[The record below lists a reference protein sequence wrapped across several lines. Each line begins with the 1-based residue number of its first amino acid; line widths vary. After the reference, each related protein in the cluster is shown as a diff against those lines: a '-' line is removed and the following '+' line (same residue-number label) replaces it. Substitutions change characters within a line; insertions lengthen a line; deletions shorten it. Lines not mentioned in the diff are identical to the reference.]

1 MTTDDSQPITRV
13 PVPPPRAPARVDWA
27 GRLETLRGQ
36 RVIVANEQGI
46 YRGFYAWSELEID
59 ADGHPWVSV
68 VAEIE
73 WWQHALLGHLP
84 TGIARWPAGAV
95 WLD

>member
-1 MTTDDSQPITRV
+1 MTDESQPITRV

-36 RVIVANEQGI
+36 RVTVANEIGI
-46 YRGFYAWSELEID
+46 YRGFYAWSELEVDD
-59 ADGHPWVSV
+59 AGHPWVLV

-73 WWQHALLGHLP
+73 WWQFVLLGHQP
-84 TGIARWPAGAV
+84 GAVVRWPAGAV